1 MCASN
6 YFTIVDLIKSTT
18 AKRLRIDNRPS
29 DEVREELE
37 LTACKVNLISLI
49 AHAYGATIRVT
60 SGYRCKRL
68 NKALGG
74 LNNSLHMQGR
84 AVDFVVLD
92 TAIKHELYDAPFIVS
107 DAEVKHKLHDALKD
121 EACIKFLGIC
131 ELIEYTNFIH
141 VGFLRS
147 SLEVKK

>member
-1 MCASN
+1 MSTAN
-6 YFTIVDLIKSTT
+6 YFTIVDLMRSTT
-18 AKRLRIDNRPS
+18 ADHLNIDNHPS
-29 DEVREELE
+29 DEVKEELE
-37 LTACKVNLISLI
+37 LTVCKVNLISLI
-49 AHAYGATIRVT
+49 AHAYGTTIQVT

-74 LNNSLHMQGR
+74 VNNSLHMQGR
-84 AVDFVVLD
+84 AVDFVV
-92 TAIKHELYDAPFIVS
+92 S
-107 DAEVKHKLHDALKD
+107 DPNIKHKLHDALKE
-121 EACIKFLGIC
+121 EACVKLLGIC

>member
-1 MCASN
+1 MCTSN

-18 AKRLRIDNRPS
+18 ADHLGIDNHPS

-37 LTACKVNLISLI
+37 LTVCKVNLISLI
-49 AHAYGATIRVT
+49 AHAYGTTIRVT

-74 LNNSLHMQGR
+74 VENSLHMQGR
-84 AVDFVVLD
+84 AVDIV
-92 TAIKHELYDAPFIVS
+92 VS
-107 DAEVKHKLHDALKD
+107 DPNLKHKVHDALKE
-121 EACIKFLGIC
+121 EACIKLLGIC

>member
-6 YFTIVDLIKSTT
+6 YFTIVDLMKSTT
-18 AKRLRIDNRPS
+18 ADHLGIDNHPS
-29 DEVREELE
+29 DEIREDLE
-37 LTACKVNLISLI
+37 LTVCKVNLISLI
-49 AHAYGATIRVT
+49 AHAYGTTISVT

-68 NKALGG
+68 NKALEGVE
-74 LNNSLHMQGR
+74 NSLHVQGR
-84 AVDFVVLD
+84 AVDFVV
-92 TAIKHELYDAPFIVS
+92 S
-107 DAEVKHKLHDALKD
+107 DPNVKHKLHDALKE
-121 EACIKFLGIC
+121 EACIKLLGIC

>member
-1 MCASN
+1 MCPAH
-6 YFTIVDLIKSTT
+6 YFTIVDLIKSIT
-18 AKRLRIDNRPS
+18 AERLKIDNQPS
-29 DEVREELE
+29 DEVRKELE
-37 LTACKVNLISLI
+37 ITACKVNLISLI

-68 NKALGG
+68 NQAVGG
-74 LNNSLHMQGR
+74 VKNSLHMQGR
-84 AVDFVVLD
+84 AVDFVVSN
-92 TAIKHELYDAPFIVS
+92 TEA
-107 DAEVKHKLHDALKD
+107 KHKLHDALTE
-121 EACIKFLGIC
+121 EACIKLLGIC